1 MKSVV
6 QKPGNPPVVLAIGLP
21 LLALVAWIP
30 TVLSLRNVSAD
41 QVAENFG
48 LATAC
53 QADRFQLG
61 WLGEAAASGATL
73 SWTDLVPMRA
83 VPWLSCQLALH
94 SPLNPAQ
101 AFLLLGVLLSFGL
114 ALLACSRAGFRQ
126 DTSLIVALVIATA
139 PCSFSRIGHLYLS
152 MLWPIIP
159 GLLACHGLWRAMQA
173 QRLGW
178 PVLGAGLLAG
188 LLCYPA
194 QDYYIAF
201 LILQILACFGLLLFL
216 ATTRTIELAC
226 LGRIAGSGG
235 LFVLGFVAVMVWA
248 ESPNLLAAAVGSAV
262 GPPGSWVMPRSANEQ
277 FLYGLLPFTWL
288 IAPPW
293 IEAVNQAFLHS
304 GVMTGT
310 ESYWRSSGSLLI
322 PIAWLVG
329 LWQLARRR
337 SSPESPDGQSSAIAF
352 FALLL
357 GLVTFLGLVCMT
369 MGGLGTL
376 VAVFV
381 SPVLRSLNR
390 YTVFVYGAS
399 VLLLGSVLDAS
410 LRRRFP

>member
-1 MKSVV
+1 M
-6 QKPGNPPVVLAIGLP
+6 GLP
-21 LLALVAWIP
+21 LLALVAWVP
-30 TVLSLRNVSAD
+30 TFFELRSASSD

-48 LATAC
+48 IATAC
-53 QADRFQLG
+53 QAGRFQLG
-61 WLGEAAASGATL
+61 WLGDLAPPGASL
-73 SWTDLVPMRA
+73 SWSDWLPTGAVPARA

-101 AFLLLGVLLSFGL
+101 AFLLLGLSLTFAL
-114 ALLACSRAGFRQ
+114 ALVACRRAGFRP
-126 DTSLIVALVIATA
+126 DTSLVVAAVITTA
-139 PCSFSRIGHLYLS
+139 PCSFSRIGHLSLS

-173 QRLGW
+173 RRVGW
-178 PVLGAGLLAG
+178 SVLGAGLLAG

-194 QDYYIAF
+194 QDYYIVF

-216 ATTRTIELAC
+216 ATTRTIELAA
-226 LGRIAGSGG
+226 LGRIAGAGV

-248 ESPNLLAAAVGSAV
+248 ESPNLLAGAAGAAG
-262 GPPGSWVMPRSANEQ
+262 GPPGSWVMPRWPSEQ

-288 IAPPW
+288 VAPPW
-293 IEAVNQAFLHS
+293 VEAVNQAFVQS
-304 GVMTGT
+304 GISTGT
-310 ESYWRSSGSLLI
+310 ESYWRSSGSVLI

-337 SSPESPDGQSSAIAF
+337 PPEHSPEGPPRSVAF

-357 GLVTFLGLVCMT
+357 GLVTFLGLFCMT
-369 MGGLGTL
+369 MGGMGTL
-376 VAVFV
+376 FAVFV

-399 VLLLGSVLDAS
+399 VLLLASLLDAS
-410 LRRRFP
+410 LRRRLS